1 MADLATRTDTHVHDA
16 IVVGG
21 GIAGL
26 SAGWRLRHRDVLL
39 LEAGS
44 RFGGRLYSERRGHYW
59 LNFGAHVFGGPS
71 AAAGRPVD
79 EIGVEAHPLP
89 GGLSAPAAEQ

>member
-71 AAAGRPVD
+71 TVTSSSGSTMRCA
-79 EIGVEAHPLP
+79 
-89 GGLSAPAAEQ
+89 

>member
-1 MADLATRTDTHVHDA
+1 MADLTIRADTHVHDA

-21 GIAGL
+21 GMAGL

-44 RFGGRLYSERRGHYW
+44 RFGGRIYSERRGHYW
-59 LNFGAHVFGGPS
+59 RTSARTSSAGPRRRR
-71 AAAGRPVD
+71 AG
-79 EIGVEAHPLP
+79 
-89 GGLSAPAAEQ
+89 